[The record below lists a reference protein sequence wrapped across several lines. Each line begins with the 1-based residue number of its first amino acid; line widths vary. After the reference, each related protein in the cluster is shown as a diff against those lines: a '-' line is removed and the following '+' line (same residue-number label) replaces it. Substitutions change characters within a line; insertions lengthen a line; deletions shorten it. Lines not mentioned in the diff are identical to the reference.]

1 MRKVD
6 KLLQSVT
13 GRGITK
19 NMADCYEFII
29 NHYKEGD
36 RIYQKTSVRTGMRG
50 GGCSPVRTGLI
61 RQIPR

>member
-1 MRKVD
+1 MRRID

-36 RIYQKTSVRTGMRG
+36 RIYLIGFSVAHTPSAALPTRS
-50 GGCSPVRTGLI
+50 CCVAS
-61 RQIPR
+61 RQS